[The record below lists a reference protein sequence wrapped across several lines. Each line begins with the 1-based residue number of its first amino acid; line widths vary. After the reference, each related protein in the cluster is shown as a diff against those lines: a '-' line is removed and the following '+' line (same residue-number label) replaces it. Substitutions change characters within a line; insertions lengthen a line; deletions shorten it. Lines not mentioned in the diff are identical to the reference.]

1 LFPYLYARPLSLVYS
16 RLRLTNQDLISEI
29 DDLGSPY
36 CHDVDLEF
44 TQPSQPN
51 VHSQI
56 KEFVMSVLLETSL
69 GDIVIDLLVDAAPR
83 LCEK

>member
-1 LFPYLYARPLSLVYS
+1 MPVHCPLSIHVS
-16 RLRLTNQDLISEI
+16 VSPIRILISEI

-44 TQPSQPN
+44 NQPSQPN

>member
-1 LFPYLYARPLSLVYS
+1 MSIHVSVSPIRIV
-16 RLRLTNQDLISEI
+16 IS
-29 DDLGSPY
+29 GSPY
-36 CHDVDLEF
+36 CHDLDLEF
-44 TQPSQPN
+44 TQPSQRN

-56 KEFVMSVLLETSL
+56 KEFDMSVLLETSL